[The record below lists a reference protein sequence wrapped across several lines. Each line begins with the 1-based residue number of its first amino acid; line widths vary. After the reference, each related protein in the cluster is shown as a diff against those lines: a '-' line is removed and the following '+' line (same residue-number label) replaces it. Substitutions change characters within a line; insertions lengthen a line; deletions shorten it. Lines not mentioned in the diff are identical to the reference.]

1 MPVFKFIQPLP
12 NGLIEQVS
20 IEAASLQDAISEYVA
35 NQWDPDLEAAV
46 VVYSGNFIVGQV
58 LARYSQA
65 QGDME
70 AVFEPF

>member
-1 MPVFKFIQPLP
+1 MITYRFIQPLP

-20 IEAASLQDAISEYVA
+20 IEAASLQDAIIEYVDH
-35 NQWDPDLEAAV
+35 QWDPDLEAAV
-46 VVYSGNFIVGQV
+46 VVYNGNFIVGQV
-58 LARYSQA
+58 LPRYSQA